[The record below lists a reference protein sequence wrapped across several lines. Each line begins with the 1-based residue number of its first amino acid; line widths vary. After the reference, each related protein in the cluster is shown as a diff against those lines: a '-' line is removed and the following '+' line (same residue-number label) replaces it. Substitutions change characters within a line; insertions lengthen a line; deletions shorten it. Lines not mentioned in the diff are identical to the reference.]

1 MSSLKIANQLDEEL
15 SSLPLESRI
24 QTIAERFSSPVF
36 TTSLGMEDQVV
47 TWAIASHGRSIKIVT
62 LQTGRLFAET
72 QDLIATTNKL
82 YDIAIEEYDPKPSD
96 IENYAET
103 YGMDG
108 FYESVEA
115 RKACCHIRKIVPLN
129 KALENT
135 DAWITGLRR
144 EQSLNRTSTPMAE
157 WDEIRQIMKFNP
169 IADWTTSDVKEAIAA
184 HDIPVNPLHN
194 RNYPSI
200 GCEPCT
206 RAIKPGEPERAGRW
220 WWEQEGSQ
228 ECGLHPTQ
236 QTAPSAAQ
244 QTSGH
249 DA

>member
-1 MSSLKIANQLDEEL
+1 MSNHNVANQLDEEL
-15 SSLPLESRI
+15 STLPLEKRI
-24 QTIAERFSSPVF
+24 EIIAERFETPIF

-47 TWAIASHGRSIKIVT
+47 TWAIANHGRSIEVVT
-62 LQTGRLFAET
+62 LQTGRLFSET
-72 QDLIATTNKL
+72 LELIKTTREL
-82 YDIAIEEYDPKPSD
+82 YGIDINEYDPEKSD
-96 IENYAET
+96 IENYVET

-115 RKACCHIRKIVPLN
+115 RKACCNIRKIIPLN

-144 EQSLNRTSTPMAE
+144 EQSFNRTTTPMAE
-157 WDEIRQIMKFNP
+157 WDEARKIMKFNP
-169 IADWTTSDVKEAIAA
+169 LADWTTPDVKDAIAA
-184 HDIPVNPLHN
+184 NDIPINPLHG

-200 GCEPCT
+200 GCAPCT

-220 WWEQEGSQ
+220 WWEHDGSQ

-236 QTAPSAAQ
+236 KSAI
-244 QTSGH
+244 
-249 DA
+249 